1 MLCAHLNKYDLEV
14 WLILHEQDTCTAS
27 VKELEEVLV
36 AEESTD
42 DEVEMR
48 KEKAC
53 HDAKRAVMEKENVGV
68 EEEEDMGK
76 GEGGSESDEEENED
90 EPMCS
95 SGLSAK
101 VKGKQ
106 PTK

>member
-1 MLCAHLNKYDLEV
+1 MLRARLNTYDLEV
-14 WLILHEQDTCTAS
+14 WSILRERDTCAAS
-27 VKELEEVLV
+27 VKELEEVLAV
-36 AEESTD
+36 EDSMD
-42 DEVEMR
+42 NKVEMR

-53 HDAKRAVMEKENVGV
+53 YDAKRAMMEKENMGV

-95 SGLSAK
+95 SGLSPK

>member
-1 MLCAHLNKYDLEV
+1 M
-14 WLILHEQDTCTAS
+14 

-36 AEESTD
+36 AEESTNN
-42 DEVEMR
+42 EVEMR

-53 HDAKRAVMEKENVGV
+53 YNAKRVVMEKENMGMEMGKGV
-68 EEEEDMGK
+68 EEEEDMGEGK
-76 GEGGSESDEEENED
+76 GGSELDED
-90 EPMCS
+90 EPVHLL
-95 SGLSAK
+95 GLSAK